1 MLSIPATIVSIGTL
15 GFLLAAVVVRYRTA
29 WTIGATLEYPVW
41 LVCGFLVPLSLFPGW
56 VRPISWLLAPTWGM
70 NSIRESALGGAPIGD
85 VAMCIALG
93 AAYTVLGVLAL
104 NAMLRSARRTAAL
117 TLA

>member
-1 MLSIPATIVSIGTL
+1 VC
-15 GFLLAAVVVRYRTA
+15 VVRYRTA

-70 NSIRESALGGAPIGD
+70 AAIRSSSLGGGFPLRDVALCLALGIGY
-85 VAMCIALG
+85 MLFGILI
-93 AAYTVLGVLAL
+93 LNGV
-104 NAMLRSARRTAAL
+104 LRSARRSG
-117 TLA
+117 TLSLA